1 MRWLWGQPE
10 GSSFPVA
17 RCRACRSLLTRFAL
31 AFARLNTRKNN
42 ACYAPSSQP
51 RPQGFSLF
59 PPHPFFKGKALGTR
73 LPSSAFRRTP
83 WRIFHHVC
91 RQISFIRQ
99 ISPAKQ
105 PRVIF
110 TGWYPTSFIFNAQGL
125 SPWTFSSVWEPCDGL
140 GPMTIVEAGTTYSPW
155 RDIFLLWKTETFPS
169 SVCVHSIAQ
178 TCQNPWLA
186 IKVFTPNRQNLRFRS
201 DIIMV
206 ANSKVCLLLPLNLA
220 TVNCHSSFASHI

>member
-42 ACYAPSSQP
+42 ACYA
-51 RPQGFSLF
+51 
-59 PPHPFFKGKALGTR
+59 
-73 LPSSAFRRTP
+73 PSSAFRRTP

-140 GPMTIVEAGTTYSPW
+140 GPMTIVEFGSRP
-155 RDIFLLWKTETFPS
+155 RNSSEILIVWKTEAFPTGIS
-169 SVCVHSIAQ
+169 NHSIAQ
-178 TCQNPWLA
+178 TC
-186 IKVFTPNRQNLRFRS
+186 
-201 DIIMV
+201 
-206 ANSKVCLLLPLNLA
+206 
-220 TVNCHSSFASHI
+220 

>member
-10 GSSFPVA
+10 GSSSPVA

-31 AFARLNTRKNN
+31 AFARLDARKNN
-42 ACYAPSSQP
+42 ACYAPSS
-51 RPQGFSLF
+51 
-59 PPHPFFKGKALGTR
+59 AL
-73 LPSSAFRRTP
+73 RRTP
-83 WRIFHHVC
+83 WRMFHHVC

-99 ISPAKQ
+99 ITPAKQ

-206 ANSKVCLLLPLNLA
+206 ANSNVCLLLPLNLA